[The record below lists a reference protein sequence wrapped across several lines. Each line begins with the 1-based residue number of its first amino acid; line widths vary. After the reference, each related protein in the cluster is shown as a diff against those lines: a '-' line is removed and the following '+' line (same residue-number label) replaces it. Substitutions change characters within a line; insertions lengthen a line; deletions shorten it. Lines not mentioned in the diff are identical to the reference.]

1 VTSPG
6 RVPPRHGAGRPTALR
21 TALAVGAAVFALT
34 VVGCAPAAPG
44 TEPTASAEPSAATAT
59 PDAGID
65 PAPAVAPLPV
75 GRPPASVA
83 IPAIGLDEPL
93 IDLGLDAAGG
103 MEVPEDWD
111 AVGWF
116 TGGGRPGGIG
126 PTVIAGHVDSATGP
140 AVFHRLDELVEGD
153 RFAVTDVDGTVFD
166 YEVYRV
172 EDVVKADFPTA
183 EVFGA
188 MPTDEVRLITCGGVF
203 DTAARS
209 YEDNRVVFARPI

>member
-1 VTSPG
+1 VT
-6 RVPPRHGAGRPTALR
+6 PRHGAGRPTALR
-21 TALAVGAAVFALT
+21 TALAVGAAAFALT
-34 VVGCAPAAPG
+34 VVGCAPAAPDDAPPG
-44 TEPTASAEPSAATAT
+44 SAAPPAATAT
-59 PDAGID
+59 PEPGADAAAD
-65 PAPAVAPLPV
+65 PSIAPLPV

-153 RFAVTDVDGTVFD
+153 RLAVTDVDGVVFD